1 MTMLGTTILILL
13 GIMLILYGLSIGAIF
28 ALSFSSGWWVWLVLA
43 ALCLLFAWL
52 FHLSP
57 EEREK
62 LPVPRWIWVVVIT
75 TLLYFGALFLYT
87 GAQILAAIPNDEEED
102 ADYLIILGA
111 GIEGTE
117 PGPLLKNRLDEALAY
132 WRDHPTVIF
141 VVSGGMGENESYTES
156 DVMAYYLINH
166 GVLDERIVKET
177 EAQTT
182 VENIRYSA
190 ALLPYKGVRAR
201 VVTSDFHVF
210 RACQI
215 ARKQGLIHA
224 FGLSAPSDPN
234 LLPHYV
240 LREFFAILK
249 DFLMGQM

>member
-75 TLLYFGALFLYT
+75 TLLCFGALFLYT

-102 ADYLIILGA
+102 ADYLIIICSSSTKLSTWVPKEIDFFLRQFESRSSEMA
-111 GIEGTE
+111 AYCIFYLLFNFPGTVFI
-117 PGPLLKNRLDEALAY
+117 GFFKNL
-132 WRDHPTVIF
+132 TVWF
-141 VVSGGMGENESYTES
+141 
-156 DVMAYYLINH
+156 
-166 GVLDERIVKET
+166 
-177 EAQTT
+177 
-182 VENIRYSA
+182 
-190 ALLPYKGVRAR
+190 
-201 VVTSDFHVF
+201 
-210 RACQI
+210 
-215 ARKQGLIHA
+215 
-224 FGLSAPSDPN
+224 
-234 LLPHYV
+234 
-240 LREFFAILK
+240 
-249 DFLMGQM
+249 